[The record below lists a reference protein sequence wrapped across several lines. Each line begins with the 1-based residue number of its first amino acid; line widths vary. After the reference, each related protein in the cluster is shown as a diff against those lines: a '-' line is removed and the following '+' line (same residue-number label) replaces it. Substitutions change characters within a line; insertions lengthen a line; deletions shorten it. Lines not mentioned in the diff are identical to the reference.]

1 MVIVHK
7 DNKCYELPD
16 GVEYKNHLA
25 PALWGLYSPK
35 FEEILKSNDI
45 PYKLTDYADYSDKY
59 ELEGDYFIGRFAQA
73 YEDSTKHSCCFDRLY
88 DFYGENMWP
97 NKKTYYYYDDKIRQ
111 LELLKKYNR
120 HIPSIVCNDLD
131 ELLKNVTVGTVIKS
145 TYGAGAD
152 AVIGIWKKEHLDNI
166 EEYISN
172 CYNDKNFFPC
182 VVQEYI
188 DFEWEYIIFSTS
200 NEVYGYKRMLPK
212 DWNSPNSFPYNSFH
226 GDWAAFSYN
235 NKHGRRFRTHDTLL
249 SKEELDSDL
258 IEFIRDVKNELNTPN
273 LKFDMINGKVVEFSY
288 IYNEIMPYVGGP
300 MYFSYNIHLN
310 IIEEKRKLLAYFQ
323 YEQINSVLKH
333 LGIIK

>member
-25 PALWGLYSPK
+25 SRLWGLYSPK
-35 FEEILKSNDI
+35 FEEILKSNNI
-45 PYKLTDYADYSDKY
+45 SYKISDYGDYEND
-59 ELEGDYFIGRFAQA
+59 LEGDYFVGRFAQSWG
-73 YEDSTKHSCCFDRLY
+73 DRTTHSKYFDKLY
-88 DFYGENMWP
+88 DYYGENMWP

-172 CYNDKNFFPC
+172 CYNSENFFPC
-182 VVQEYI
+182 IVQEYI
-188 DFEWEYIIFSTS
+188 NFDWEYIVCSTS
-200 NEVYGYKRMLPK
+200 NEVYGYKRQLPK
-212 DWNSPNSFPYNSFH
+212 DWHSPNLFPYNSFH

-235 NKHGRRFRTHDTLL
+235 DKRGNRFRTNDTVLD
-249 SKEELDSDL
+249 KKELDSDL

-310 IIEEKRKLLAYFQ
+310 IIEEKRKPLAYFQ

>member
-1 MVIVHK
+1 MVVVHK

-35 FEEILKSNDI
+35 FEEIFKSNDI
-45 PYKLTDYADYSDKY
+45 SYKLGNYNDYGND
-59 ELEGDYFIGRFAQA
+59 LEGDYFVGRFAQ
-73 YEDSTKHSCCFDRLY
+73 EWGDRTTHSIYFDKLY
-88 DFYGENMWP
+88 DYYGENMWP
-97 NKKTYYYYDDKIRQ
+97 NKKAYYYYDDKIKQ

-120 HIPSIVCNDLD
+120 HISSIVCNNLD

-152 AVIGIWKKEHLDNI
+152 AVICIWKKEHLDNI

-172 CYNDKNFFPC
+172 CYNDENFFPC

-200 NEVYGYKRMLPK
+200 NEVYGYKRILPK
-212 DWNSPNSFPYNSFH
+212 DWNSPNSFPYNSFR
-226 GDWAAFSYN
+226 GDWAAFSYSD
-235 NKHGRRFRTHDTLL
+235 KHGNRFRTHDTLL
-249 SKEELDSDL
+249 SKEELNSDL
-258 IEFIRDVKNELNTPN
+258 IEIIRDVKNELNTPN
-273 LKFDMINGKVVEFSY
+273 LKFDVINGKVVEFSY
-288 IYNEIMPYVGGP
+288 MYNEIMPYIYGP
-300 MYFSYNIHLN
+300 TQFYYNLHTN
-310 IIEEKRKLLAYFQ
+310 IIEEKRRSIDYYQ
-323 YEQINSVLKH
+323 HEQMNSVLKH

>member
-25 PALWGLYSPK
+25 SRLWGLYSPK
-35 FEEILKSNDI
+35 FEEILKSNNI
-45 PYKLTDYADYSDKY
+45 SYKISDYGDYEND
-59 ELEGDYFIGRFAQA
+59 LEGDYFVGRFAQSWG
-73 YEDSTKHSCCFDRLY
+73 DRTTHSKYFDKLY
-88 DFYGENMWP
+88 DYYGENMWP
-97 NKKTYYYYDDKIRQ
+97 NKKAYYYYDDKIRQ

-172 CYNDKNFFPC
+172 CYNSENFFPC
-182 VVQEYI
+182 IVQEYI
-188 DFEWEYIIFSTS
+188 NFDWEYIVCSTS
-200 NEVYGYKRMLPK
+200 NEVYGYKRQLPK
-212 DWNSPNSFPYNSFH
+212 DWHSPNRFPYNSFH

-235 NKHGRRFRTHDTLL
+235 DKRGNRFRTNDTVLD
-249 SKEELDSDL
+249 KKELDSDL

-310 IIEEKRKLLAYFQ
+310 IIEEKRKPLAYFQ

>member
-25 PALWGLYSPK
+25 SRLWGLYSPK
-35 FEEILKSNDI
+35 FEEILKSNNI
-45 PYKLTDYADYSDKY
+45 SYKISDYGDYEND
-59 ELEGDYFIGRFAQA
+59 LEGDYFVGRFAQSWG
-73 YEDSTKHSCCFDRLY
+73 DRTTHSKYFDKLY
-88 DFYGENMWP
+88 DYYGENMWP
-97 NKKTYYYYDDKIRQ
+97 NKKAYYYYDDKIRQ

-120 HIPSIVCNDLD
+120 HISSIVCNDLD
-131 ELLKNVTVGTVIKS
+131 ELLKNITVGTVIKS

-152 AVIGIWKKEHLDNI
+152 SVICIWKKEHLDNI

-172 CYNDKNFFPC
+172 CCLNENFFPC

-200 NEVYGYKRMLPK
+200 NEVYGYKRQLPK
-212 DWNSPNSFPYNSFH
+212 DWHSPNRFPYNSFH

-235 NKHGRRFRTHDTLL
+235 DKRGNRFRTNDTVLD
-249 SKEELDSDL
+249 KKELDSDL

-310 IIEEKRKLLAYFQ
+310 IIEEKRKPLAYFQ

>member
-1 MVIVHK
+1 VVIVHK
-7 DNKCYELPD
+7 DNSCYELPYS
-16 GVEYKNHLA
+16 VRFKNHLA

-35 FEEILKSNDI
+35 FEEILKSNNI
-45 PYKLTDYADYSDKY
+45 SYKISDYGDYEND
-59 ELEGDYFIGRFAQA
+59 LEGDYFVGRFAQSWG
-73 YEDSTKHSCCFDRLY
+73 DRTTHSKYFDKLY
-88 DFYGENMWP
+88 DYYGENMWP
-97 NKKTYYYYDDKIRQ
+97 NKKAYYYYDDKIKQ

-172 CYNDKNFFPC
+172 CYNSENFFPC
-182 VVQEYI
+182 IVQEYI
-188 DFEWEYIIFSTS
+188 NFDWEYIVCSTS
-200 NEVYGYKRMLPK
+200 NEVYGYKRQLPK
-212 DWNSPNSFPYNSFH
+212 DWHSPNRFPYNNGT
-226 GDWAAFSYN
+226 GDWAEFEYN
-235 NKHGRRFRTHDTLL
+235 DKHGNRFKTHNTFLRN
-249 SKEELDSDL
+249 EELDSDL

-288 IYNEIMPYVGGP
+288 LYGEIMPYIEHHLETR
-300 MYFSYNIHLN
+300 YNLLTN
-310 IIEEKRKLLAYFQ
+310 TIEDTHKTIPYYK